1 MKIALMVIITL
12 ALSVW
17 LSTERPLTFTLEPHD
32 DTVTEASWYV
42 LRSQANQPCSY
53 QWFKDGQVLPGATN
67 ATFVLDYFL
76 EGDVG
81 TYHVVANNGH
91 TTVTSR
97 SVVITYNPAIR
108 VVVDG
113 DMVTLDADVPIHFTL
128 DGSEPNQFSP
138 MYLTPLLI
146 TKPCILR
153 AMAGNVEMEYVRFV
167 LDKRQDDPT
176 DAE

>member
-1 MKIALMVIITL
+1 MKIALMMIITL

-17 LSTERPLTFTLEPHD
+17 ISTERPLTFTLEPHA

-76 EGDVG
+76 EGDAG

-97 SVVITYNPAIR
+97 SVAITYNPAIR
-108 VVVDG
+108 VIIDN
-113 DMVTLDADVPIHFTL
+113 DMVTLDADGPIHYTL
-128 DGSEPNQFSP
+128 DGPNLASYEQWLAMSRWN
-138 MYLTPLLI
+138 MCDLCLT
-146 TKPCILR
+146 
-153 AMAGNVEMEYVRFV
+153 NVRTTPRKQSDFF
-167 LDKRQDDPT
+167 
-176 DAE
+176 

>member
-1 MKIALMVIITL
+1 MKIALMVILTL

-17 LSTERPLTFTLEPHD
+17 LSTERPLTFTLEPHA
-32 DTVTEASWYV
+32 DTVTEGSWYV

-53 QWFKDGQVLPGATN
+53 QWFKDDQVLPGATN

-76 EGDVG
+76 EGDAG
-81 TYHVVANNGH
+81 TYHVVATNNH
-91 TTVTSR
+91 ASITSR
-97 SVVITYNPAIR
+97 SVVLTYHPVIQVIIDN
-108 VVVDG
+108 

-128 DGSEPNQFSP
+128 DGSEPTQFSP

-146 TKPCILR
+146 TKPCVLR

-167 LDKRQDDPT
+167 LDKRQDNPT
-176 DAE
+176 DTE

>member
-1 MKIALMVIITL
+1 MKIALMVILTL

-17 LSTERPLTFTLEPHD
+17 LSTERPLTFTLEPHA
-32 DTVTEASWYV
+32 DTVTEGSWYV

-53 QWFKDGQVLPGATN
+53 QWFKDDQVLPGATN

-76 EGDVG
+76 EGDAG
-81 TYHVVANNGH
+81 TYHVVANNGNN
-91 TTVTSR
+91 TVTSR
-97 SVVITYNPAIR
+97 NVAITYNPAIR

-113 DMVTLDADVPIHFTL
+113 DMVTLDADGPVHFTL

-138 MYLTPLLI
+138 LYLTPILI
-146 TKPCILR
+146 AKPCILR
-153 AMAGNVEMEYVRFV
+153 AMAGNVEIEYVRFV

>member
-1 MKIALMVIITL
+1 MKIALMVILTL

-17 LSTERPLTFTLEPHD
+17 LSTERPLTFTLEPHA

-53 QWFKDGQVLPGATN
+53 QWFMDGQVLPGATN

-76 EGDVG
+76 EGDAG
-81 TYHVVANNGH
+81 TYHVVVNNGN

-97 SVVITYNPAIR
+97 SVAITYKPAIQ

-128 DGSEPNQFSP
+128 DGSEPTQFSP

-146 TKPCILR
+146 TKPCVLR

-167 LDKRQDDPT
+167 LDKRQDNPT
-176 DAE
+176 DTE

>member
-1 MKIALMVIITL
+1 MKIALMVILTL

-17 LSTERPLTFTLEPHD
+17 LSTERPLTFTLEPHV
-32 DTVTEASWYV
+32 DTVTEGSWYV

-53 QWFKDGQVLPGATN
+53 QWFKDGQVLSGATN

-76 EGDVG
+76 EGDAG
-81 TYHVVANNGH
+81 TYHVVANNDN

-97 SVVITYNPAIR
+97 SVAITYNPAIR

-113 DMVTLDADVPIHFTL
+113 DMVTLDADGPVHFTL

-138 MYLTPLLI
+138 LYLTPILI
-146 TKPCILR
+146 AKPCILR
-153 AMAGNVEMEYVRFV
+153 AMAGNVEIEYVRFV